1 MNVKKI
7 KRMISLWMAIS
18 LMAVCLYGCGNS
30 NSGTDHETVNDLSAE
45 NEKTAESSEPAEE
58 LSGEDG
64 IEKQPEITEASEEAE
79 EEPET
84 AETAGAEE
92 AEEEPEAVETA
103 EPESAGETEALAAET
118 SEAAAEAH
126 QEAPAYT
133 YTDLSKVMY
142 AQQSVNVRDLP
153 STDGNKL
160 GALSLNQEVTVTRQC
175 NETSWYRI
183 EYNGAAAYVSSQ
195 YLGDAAVAAVQ
206 PETQSSQTGKYTVF
220 YMENSGGTWYT
231 TADGLTCD
239 YYNNSMGCLVN
250 EPAYTLEGLKATF
263 LNIGEVIYNEDGSIK
278 MLVCGCCASVYE
290 NYGIA
295 TFMEACNLAESM
307 GYVFDHLGEDFTW
320 VASTPNTWPH
330 NLTWYYFVKK

>member
-1 MNVKKI
+1 MSVKKI
-7 KRMISLWMAIS
+7 KRMISLWMVTA
-18 LMAVCLYGCGNS
+18 LTAVCLYGCGNS
-30 NSGTDHETVNDLSAE
+30 NSGTDQETGNDIGAE
-45 NEKTAESSEPAEE
+45 NEETVESGESEE

-64 IEKQPEITEASEEAE
+64 IEKQPEITEAAEA
-79 EEPET
+79 
-84 AETAGAEE
+84 
-92 AEEEPEAVETA
+92 AEEEPEAAEPA

-118 SEAAAEAH
+118 SEAEGEAR

-160 GALSLNQEVTVTRQC
+160 GALSLNQEVTVTGQC

-195 YLGDAAVAAVQ
+195 YLGDSVVASVQ
-206 PETQSSQTGKYTVF
+206 QETQTQSSQTGKYTIF
-220 YMENSGGTWYT
+220 YMENSGGTWY
-231 TADGLTCD
+231 AASDGLTCD

-250 EPAYTLEGLKATF
+250 APAYTLEGLKATF
-263 LNIGEVIYNEDGSIK
+263 PNIGEVIYNEDGSIK

-295 TFMEACNLAESM
+295 TFMEACDIARSM
-307 GYVFDHLGEDFTW
+307 GYVFDDLGEDFTW
-320 VASTPNTWPH
+320 VADTPDTWPH
-330 NLTWYYFVKK
+330 NLTWYYFVKE